1 MRIHRV
7 LVVGVVEALT
17 TIFID
22 GKYAD
27 KAIEKLFQKNKKW
40 GSRDRAFIAEQVY
53 EIVRW
58 WRLLHYSLAEN
69 TNLPESTNE
78 AYWWKIVAI
87 NLIKQGVFE
96 KNDWKEWSNIPD
108 KSLIINRLSDKTLPL
123 SVRVSIPDW
132 LEEDGIQQFGK
143 EWENEI
149 VAMNNPAPLILRC
162 NSLKTNPTQLSK
174 ELSKI
179 NIAHKVVGKTTPDA
193 IILDQRTNVFS
204 TELFKN
210 GLFEVQDLASQLVAQ
225 QLQLQTGLRVIDACA
240 GAGGKTLHISSI
252 MQNKGQIIALDKEE
266 YKLNELKKRAIRAGA
281 TNIVVKPI
289 ENSKTI
295 KRLYDSA
302 DRLLLDVPCSG
313 LGVLRRNPDAKW
325 KLKPEF
331 IENIKV
337 VQQEIIQ
344 NYSKMLKNGGIMV
357 YATCSIM
364 PTENNLQVQ
373 KFLSNNP
380 DFKLLSEIKTSPQVD
395 NMDGFYMATLKKN
408 D

>member
-58 WRLLHYSLAEN
+58 WRLLHYGLTEN

-78 AYWWKIVAI
+78 AYLWKIVAI
-87 NLIKQGVFE
+87 NLIKQGIFE
-96 KNDWKEWSNIPD
+96 QNDWKEWSNIPD

>member
-58 WRLLHYSLAEN
+58 WRLLHYGLTEN

-132 LEEDGIQQFGK
+132 LEEEGIQQFGK

-179 NIAHKVVGKTTPDA
+179 NIAHKVVGKITPDA

-337 VQQEIIQ
+337 IQQEIIQ

-373 KFLSNNP
+373 KFLSNNL

>member
-58 WRLLHYSLAEN
+58 WRLLHYGLTEN

-78 AYWWKIVAI
+78 AYLWKIVAI

>member
-58 WRLLHYSLAEN
+58 WRLLHYGLTEN

-132 LEEDGIQQFGK
+132 LEEEGIHQFGK

>member
-58 WRLLHYSLAEN
+58 WRLLHYGLTEN

-96 KNDWKEWSNIPD
+96 QNDWKEWSNIPD

-132 LEEDGIQQFGK
+132 LEEEGIQQFGK

-193 IILDQRTNVFS
+193 IILEQRTNVFS

-240 GAGGKTLHISSI
+240 GAGGKTLHISSL

-337 VQQEIIQ
+337 IQQEIIQ

-373 KFLSNNP
+373 KFLSNNL

>member
-58 WRLLHYSLAEN
+58 WRLLHYGLTEN

-132 LEEDGIQQFGK
+132 LEEEGIQQFGK

>member
-58 WRLLHYSLAEN
+58 WRLLHYGLTEN

-96 KNDWKEWSNIPD
+96 QNDWKEWSNIPD

-132 LEEDGIQQFGK
+132 LEEEGIQQFGK

>member
-58 WRLLHYSLAEN
+58 WRLLHYGLTEN

-87 NLIKQGVFE
+87 NLIKQGFFE

-132 LEEDGIQQFGK
+132 LEEEGIQQFGK

-179 NIAHKVVGKTTPDA
+179 NIAHKVVVKTTPDA

>member
-58 WRLLHYSLAEN
+58 WRLLHYGLTEN

-96 KNDWKEWSNIPD
+96 QNDWKEWSNIPD

-132 LEEDGIQQFGK
+132 LEEEGIQQFGK

-289 ENSKTI
+289 ENSKII

-337 VQQEIIQ
+337 IQQEIIQ

-373 KFLSNNP
+373 KFLSNNL

>member
-1 MRIHRV
+1 

>member
-58 WRLLHYSLAEN
+58 WRLLHYGLTEN

-87 NLIKQGVFE
+87 NLIKQGFFE

-132 LEEDGIQQFGK
+132 LEEEGIQQFGK

-179 NIAHKVVGKTTPDA
+179 NIAHNVVGKTTPDA

>member
-58 WRLLHYSLAEN
+58 WRLLHYGLTEN

-132 LEEDGIQQFGK
+132 LEEEGIQQFGK

-174 ELSKI
+174 ELTKI
-179 NIAHKVVGKTTPDA
+179 NIAHNVVGKTTPDA

-364 PTENNLQVQ
+364 PPENNLQVQ

>member
-58 WRLLHYSLAEN
+58 WRLLHYGLTEN

>member
-58 WRLLHYSLAEN
+58 WRLLHYGLTEN
-69 TNLPESTNE
+69 TNLHESTNE

-96 KNDWKEWSNIPD
+96 QNDWKEWSNIPD

-132 LEEDGIQQFGK
+132 LEEEGILQFGK

-179 NIAHKVVGKTTPDA
+179 NIAHKVVGKITPDA

-337 VQQEIIQ
+337 IQQEIIQ

-373 KFLSNNP
+373 KFLSNNL

>member
-58 WRLLHYSLAEN
+58 WRLLHYGLTEN

-96 KNDWKEWSNIPD
+96 QNDWKEWSNIPD
-108 KSLIINRLSDKTLPL
+108 KSLIINRLSDKMLPL

-132 LEEDGIQQFGK
+132 LEEEGILQFGK

-373 KFLSNNP
+373 KFLSNNL

>member
-1 MRIHRV
+1 

-58 WRLLHYSLAEN
+58 WRLLHYGLTEN

-96 KNDWKEWSNIPD
+96 QNDWKEWSNIPD

-132 LEEDGIQQFGK
+132 LEEEGIQQFGK

>member
-1 MRIHRV
+1 M
-7 LVVGVVEALT
+7 VVGVVEALT

-58 WRLLHYSLAEN
+58 WRLLHYGLTEN

-132 LEEDGIQQFGK
+132 LEEEGIQQFGK

-179 NIAHKVVGKTTPDA
+179 NIAHKVVGKTTPNA
-193 IILDQRTNVFS
+193 IILEQRTNVFS

>member
-58 WRLLHYSLAEN
+58 WRLLHYGLTEN

-108 KSLIINRLSDKTLPL
+108 KSLIINRLSDKMLPL

-132 LEEDGIQQFGK
+132 LEEEGILQFGK

-179 NIAHKVVGKTTPDA
+179 NIAHKVVGKITPDA

>member
-1 MRIHRV
+1 
-7 LVVGVVEALT
+7 LT
-17 TIFID
+17 
-22 GKYAD
+22 
-27 KAIEKLFQKNKKW
+27 
-40 GSRDRAFIAEQVY
+40 
-53 EIVRW
+53 
-58 WRLLHYSLAEN
+58 EN

-96 KNDWKEWSNIPD
+96 QNDWKEWSNIPD

-132 LEEDGIQQFGK
+132 LEEEGIQQFGK

-179 NIAHKVVGKTTPDA
+179 NIAHKVVEKTTPDA

-240 GAGGKTLHISSI
+240 GAGGKTLHISSL

-373 KFLSNNP
+373 KFLSNNT

>member
-58 WRLLHYSLAEN
+58 WRLLHYGLTEN

-132 LEEDGIQQFGK
+132 LEEEGIQQFGK

-364 PTENNLQVQ
+364 PPENNLQVQ

>member
-58 WRLLHYSLAEN
+58 WRLLHYGLTEN

-108 KSLIINRLSDKTLPL
+108 KSLIINRLSDKSLPL

-395 NMDGFYMATLKKN
+395 NMDGFYMATMKKN

>member
-58 WRLLHYSLAEN
+58 WRLLHYGLTEN
-69 TNLPESTNE
+69 TNLPASTNE

-87 NLIKQGVFE
+87 NLIKQGFFE

-132 LEEDGIQQFGK
+132 LEEEGIQQFGK